1 MSTSFQIHALPL
13 EQVKS
18 LFTLTDQELIA
29 KDARRLTVDAKPG
42 NPCRVSLCD
51 AEIGE
56 KAILFPYT
64 HHDVDSPYQ
73 AAGPIIVRE
82 NATTAQPKVNEIP
95 EMLLIR
101 LLSVR
106 AYDADGMLLG
116 AEVVDGK
123 VLEQQIHQYFSEENI
138 KYIHVHNAK
147 QGCFNCWVER
157 A

>member
-13 EQVKS
+13 EQFS
-18 LFTLTDQELIA
+18 SMFDLSDEELS
-29 KDARRLTVDAKPG
+29 KQDARRLIVDGKPG
-42 NPCRVSLCD
+42 YPCRVSLSD

-56 KAILFPYT
+56 KVILFPYT

-82 NATTAQPKVNEIP
+82 NAANAQLAVNEIP
-95 EMLLIR
+95 EMLKVR
-101 LLSVR
+101 LLSLR
-106 AYDADGMLLG
+106 AYDANGMLVV

-123 VLEQQIHQYFSEENI
+123 DLEKHFQQCFSDE
-138 KYIHVHNAK
+138 KVSYIHVHNAK
-147 QGCFNCWVER
+147 PGCFNCTVER